1 MDSLSFGVR
10 SGVINTLCRTGESLG
25 SRSLVQLHNIMAFSN
40 SVPREILS
48 NLGLAPFLPMQ
59 KHLFMDTLVLRCW
72 WHMSV
77 TKSVSCFFLVLPSSE
92 ADSGMLRVMVIEEF
106 LHTALLYQAS
116 NTRNINAV
124 AVLEQYL
131 VLVEKE

>member
-1 MDSLSFGVR
+1 MGNKESNWSDLDNTDRSWYNFMSMKITVQYIMILTVIKRVIPYLRILITATCIYEFSYRAWHFITSFIDYAIQIYVG
-10 SGVINTLCRTGESLG
+10 
-25 SRSLVQLHNIMAFSN
+25 QKA
-40 SVPREILS
+40 RE
-48 NLGLAPFLPMQ
+48 NQ
-59 KHLFMDTLVLRCW
+59 W
-72 WHMSV
+72 
-77 TKSVSCFFLVLPSSE
+77 
-92 ADSGMLRVMVIEEF
+92 RVMVIEEF